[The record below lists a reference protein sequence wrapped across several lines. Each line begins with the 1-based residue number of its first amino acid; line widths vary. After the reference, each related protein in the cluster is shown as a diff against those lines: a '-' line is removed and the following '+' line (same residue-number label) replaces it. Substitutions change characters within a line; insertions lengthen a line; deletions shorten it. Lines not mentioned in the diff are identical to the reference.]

1 MSCCHFPSYKLTTSK
16 NKGRKMKTINIEE
29 SILQDLQNRYKKSVL
44 NKKELAHELGMSVGA
59 INNYICKSY
68 GIPKYKKLG
77 PAKNAPVVFPLIHIA
92 DFLSNVMEVA

>member
-1 MSCCHFPSYKLTTSK
+1 
-16 NKGRKMKTINIEE
+16 MKTINIKEA
-29 SILQDLQNRYKKSVL
+29 ILQDLQNRYKKSVL

-77 PAKNAPVVFPLIHIA
+77 PAKNAPVVFPLIFIA